1 MRQNKASINTIGKAI
16 PWIGKNHESNVN
28 VVDKNG
34 IWFRDNSEP

>member
-1 MRQNKASINTIGKAI
+1 MRQNQAPINTTGKAL
-16 PWIGKNHESNVN
+16 PWIGKNNESNVN